1 MAVADLSD
9 VLDPGAIKS
18 NPLAPSGASP
28 TSDAAPASKPDEP
41 PKKEAPPE
49 KRPPPPTAG
58 EGVATEVAARQ
69 NQIIEAQNMRFRPPD
84 MKLPEKPPP
93 RDEFGPRMW
102 AALAIGVAALG
113 SRMTQQ
119 PITAALNGA
128 AGALQGYQEGKMEDF
143 DRSMK
148 VWERESQNAITL
160 ANYQKD
166 VYKSILDESHY
177 AQRTNLQA
185 GEAKDYVKDH
195 ATEAKLKAAFIAHGD
210 TIGLQTLENEGVPGV
225 AKLQN
230 FREEKIDDLKRA
242 TARMGDKGA
251 EYAMFRGIVK
261 DENDERARNGIPAMS
276 SREVIDMWNKQQQ
289 EKKYGKGFE
298 TPQQEQDYE
307 RNILDYKESLPS
319 GRQLQDPTYKRL
331 ANRVKANPDY
341 DESMRKSVQDS
352 EVALSKG
359 KEGAQKAAYGTV
371 IQHTNTIEALAKQLQ
386 GTGDVRVFNSALQ
399 AWGKQLGNNTAITNF
414 ESAKELIGGEIAK
427 AAVGATG
434 GGVTEREHFRHLFD
448 AAQTPEQLQ
457 GVINTVRGLVADQA
471 VNFKA
476 RWSMFPQWFQNKYF
490 DPAVFGT
497 YDKYANSVHGKVA
510 DDFKATR
517 QQEGV
522 APGTSA
528 QNPLTYHNVQQLL
541 AIPDS
546 VDGGPWV
553 ADDKGKVK
561 QLTPAVKQWLRE
573 HLHDG
578 GEAAED

>member
-58 EGVATEVAARQ
+58 EGVATEAAARQ

-185 GEAKDYVKDH
+185 GEAKDYVRDH

-210 TIGLQTLENEGVPGV
+210 TIALQTLENEGVPGV

-230 FREEKIDDLKRA
+230 FREEKIDSLKQATSKMSAQGQSVALWHQKQAAFEEENHRKPNAVENLNLYTESMHEAGADVKGKAAQGLAPEQVRPIAEAVARGDMAFPAGRTLNLPGWAGVITEAQKINPGISQDVFPTIQKDKADLETGQSSRNLQSFKA
-242 TARMGDKGA
+242 VAQHLVFLQQLADKLPENADVQMANKVTAALNAQFGGTEVSTFEAARNLVGPELMKAVVAGPTA
-251 EYAMFRGIVK
+251 VK
-261 DENDERARNGIPAMS
+261 DREDAKNAFSTAMNKKQMQ
-276 SREVIDMWNKQQQ
+276 EAIDA
-289 EKKYGKGFE
+289 
-298 TPQQEQDYE
+298 T
-307 RNILDYKESLPS
+307 
-319 GRQLQDPTYKRL
+319 KRL
-331 ANRVKANPDY
+331 
-341 DESMRKSVQDS
+341 
-352 EVALSKG
+352 VAG
-359 KEGAQKAAYGTV
+359 
-371 IQHTNTIEALAKQLQ
+371 QL
-386 GTGDVRVFNSALQ
+386 D
-399 AWGKQLGNNTAITNF
+399 
-414 ESAKELIGGEIAK
+414 
-427 AAVGATG
+427 
-434 GGVTEREHFRHLFD
+434 
-448 AAQTPEQLQ
+448 
-457 GVINTVRGLVADQA
+457 
-471 VNFKA
+471 
-476 RWSMFPQWFQNKYF
+476 
-490 DPAVFGT
+490 
-497 YDKYANSVHGKVA
+497 
-510 DDFKATR
+510 
-517 QQEGV
+517 
-522 APGTSA
+522 
-528 QNPLTYHNVQQLL
+528 
-541 AIPDS
+541 
-546 VDGGPWV
+546 
-553 ADDKGKVK
+553 
-561 QLTPAVKQWLRE
+561 
-573 HLHDG
+573 
-578 GEAAED
+578 AAEDRHRTLKEYRPAEHAAYFEGPWRNVFQPERQKQDALSSTARAPTGGEGSSEKNPKHVSDMAEALNYP